1 MTNKGVFIGTS
12 NRGFAQ
18 QAQEEL
24 RRLLGSVKSEWLV
37 PGEVFLFGTETV
49 RDEAIRT
56 ITSNEP
62 VFLRHMQPVDAQ
74 SVWDGS
80 LDKLMAFI
88 VERLTAS
95 RLDFGLKFAAQ
106 VRKTEDADPEI
117 SPPAVKAA
125 VDEMLSA
132 DFSAQP
138 VVKDADLILSLF
150 FTKAIVY
157 YGLSRPKDNL
167 SDWSGGAVRFRKEEG
182 QVSRAK
188 FKLLEAEQVF
198 GLDFTRYRAALDI
211 GAAPGGWT
219 SLLLER
225 GLQVTAI
232 DPAKLDAGLLRNPNL
247 TYHQKKADEVVFA
260 SSAFDLLVCDMSWS
274 HRQMAKLVR
283 GLLYALKTG
292 GTAVITVK
300 LMHKKAFQTIREV
313 VQDLSPQLELQKAK
327 QLFHNREELTLFLV
341 KSQGESDNG

>member
-1 MTNKGVFIGTS
+1 MTSAGVFIGTS

-24 RRLLGSVKSEWLV
+24 RRLLGSLKSEWIV
-37 PGEVFLFGTETV
+37 PGEVFLFTTETA
-49 RDEAIRT
+49 RENAIGT
-56 ITSNEP
+56 ITGDEP

-74 SVWDGS
+74 AKWNGS
-80 LDKLMAFI
+80 MDFFLGFVL
-88 VERLTAS
+88 EQLSAS
-95 RLDFGLKFAAQ
+95 PPSPGSKIAVQ
-106 VRKTEDADPEI
+106 VRKTEDADPDI
-117 SPPAVKAA
+117 SPSAVKAA
-125 VDEMLSA
+125 VDERLES
-132 DFSAQP
+132 DFSAKP
-138 VVKDADLILSLF
+138 EVRDADFILSLF
-150 FTKAIVY
+150 FTKHTVY
-157 YGLSRPKDNL
+157 YGMSCPEENL

-188 FKLLEAEQVF
+188 FKLLEAEQAF
-198 GLDFTRYRAALDI
+198 GLDFTQYRSALDI

-225 GLQVTAI
+225 GLKVTAI

-247 TYHQKKADEVVFA
+247 TYHPKKADAVVFA
-260 SSAFDLLVCDMSWS
+260 TGAFDLLVCDMSWS

-292 GTAVITVK
+292 GTAIITVK
-300 LMHKKAFQTIREV
+300 LMNKKAFQTIREV
-313 VQDLSPQLELQKAK
+313 IQDVSPELELQKAK

-341 KSQGESDNG
+341 KK